1 MRRASSVWAVVAV
14 IAIGGCAS
22 RPKPPAVCPQ
32 LDPGKEADIIF
43 PLLQKEFG
51 YLREGYTAKVVS
63 RRLDER
69 GDTILQL
76 DWILSS
82 TATDSVGSKRLTL
95 VIQKCTLKV
104 LSVRRPNV

>member
-1 MRRASSVWAVVAV
+1 MRWTNSVWALVAV
-14 IAIGGCAS
+14 IALGGCAS
-22 RPKPPAVCPQ
+22 RPKAPAACPQ

-76 DWILSS
+76 DSILSS
-82 TATDSVGSKRLTL
+82 AATDSVGAKRLTL
-95 VIQKCTLKV
+95 VIQKCSLKV
-104 LSVRRPNV
+104 VGVRRPTG